1 MQLNQ
6 NKNKKMKNDLQ
17 LISAIKD
24 GTSSE
29 ANVALTKIYN
39 KYIGTINAFLRNNFT
54 ASDDMFQDAVAITFS
69 KALNVKRIK
78 AWNPE
83 ATFSTWLHTIA
94 FNAMVDILRKEK
106 KADFISV
113 EDLTG
118 DENKDYNSSQL
129 EVTVDHTTGQDLLE
143 DRELLNVIKFC
154 IAKLSPVQKE
164 VINYNLIDELND
176 VEISE
181 ITGRKPVTIRAHISR
196 GKVSLQK
203 LLKERGLSLE
213 SI

>member
-1 MQLNQ
+1 
-6 NKNKKMKNDLQ
+6 MKNDLQ
-17 LISAIKD
+17 LINAIKD

-29 ANVALTKIYN
+29 ANIAITKLYN
-39 KYIGTINAFLRNNFT
+39 GYVLIISAFLRRNFT
-54 ASDDMFQDAVAITFS
+54 ASDDMFQDAVSITFS
-69 KALNVKRIK
+69 KALSVKRIK

-106 KADFISV
+106 KADFISI

-118 DENKDYNSSQL
+118 L
-129 EVTVDHTTGQDLLE
+129 EITVDNTTGQDFLE
-143 DRELLNVIKFC
+143 DRELLDVIKFC
-154 IAKLSPVQKE
+154 IAKLSLVQKE

-196 GKVSLQK
+196 GKVNLQK
-203 LLKERGLSLE
+203 LLEERGVSLE

>member
-1 MQLNQ
+1 
-6 NKNKKMKNDLQ
+6 MKNDLQ

-29 ANVALTKIYN
+29 ANVAITKIYN
-39 KYIGTINAFLRNNFT
+39 KYFGFINAFLRKNFT

-83 ATFSTWLHTIA
+83 ATFSNWLLTIA
-94 FNAMVDILRKEK
+94 FNAMVDLLRKKK

>member
-1 MQLNQ
+1 
-6 NKNKKMKNDLQ
+6 MKNDLQ
-17 LISAIKD
+17 LINAIKD

-29 ANVALTKIYN
+29 ANVAITKLYN
-39 KYIGTINAFLRNNFT
+39 GYVLIISAFLRRNFT

-69 KALNVKRIK
+69 KALNIKRIK

-94 FNAMVDILRKEK
+94 FNAMVDMLRKEK
-106 KADFISV
+106 KADFISI

-118 DENKDYNSSQL
+118 DDDKDYNSSQL
-129 EVTVDHTTGQDLLE
+129 DITVDNTTGQDLLE
-143 DRELLNVIKFC
+143 DRELLDVIKYC
-154 IAKLSPVQKE
+154 ITKLSPAQKE
-164 VINYNLIDELND
+164 VINYNLIEELND

-181 ITGRKPVTIRAHISR
+181 ITGRNPITIRTYIHK
-196 GKVSLQK
+196 GKINLQK
-203 LLKERGLSLE
+203 LLQERGVSLE

>member
-1 MQLNQ
+1 
-6 NKNKKMKNDLQ
+6 MKNDLQ

-39 KYIGTINAFLRNNFT
+39 KYIGTINTFLRKNFT

-78 AWNPE
+78 AWNLE

-94 FNAMVDILRKEK
+94 FNAMVDLLRKEK

-176 VEISE
+176 VEIYE

-203 LLKERGLSLE
+203 LLKERGVSLE